1 MSDNPDENRKVLSL
15 DEHRAKR
22 RPVKAV
28 DEDTDD
34 DDVEDD
40 GERFVATFQ
49 GDPDDIFD
57 QVVEFLGGD
66 PEIGGVI
73 TVRPQMLVLEDE
85 PDEDVHGRYDDAI
98 WEETL
103 PMWDVDGDDGEPL
116 GPFDASVLLELIRT
130 HADDFKAMLGSK
142 EPVQDSGNAFLS
154 AFYQY

>member
-1 MSDNPDENRKVLSL
+1 MSDNPDEYRKVLSL

-22 RPVKAV
+22 RPAKAV
-28 DEDTDD
+28 DADSDD

-49 GDPDDIFD
+49 GDPDEIFD
-57 QVVEFLGGD
+57 QFVEFLGGD

-73 TVRPQMLVLEDE
+73 AVRPQLLILEDE
-85 PDEDVHGRYDDAI
+85 PDEDVHGRYDDAV

-103 PMWDVDGDDGEPL
+103 PMWDVDGDDGEPR

-130 HADDFKAMLGSK
+130 HPDDFKAMLGSK
-142 EPVQDSGNAFLS
+142 EPVLGSGNSFLE